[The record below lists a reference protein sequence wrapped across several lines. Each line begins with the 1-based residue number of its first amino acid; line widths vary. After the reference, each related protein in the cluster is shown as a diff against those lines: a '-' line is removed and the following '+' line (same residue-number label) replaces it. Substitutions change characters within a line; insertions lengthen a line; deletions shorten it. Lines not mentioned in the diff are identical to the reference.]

1 MNKSRILLRVFL
13 ASWLLN
19 LIWENLHVFLYEQYR
34 GVFYSQIGWI
44 DKFQILLKASIFDA
58 ALIMAVVSLIMLIP
72 WLKGKESWS
81 LVVITVLFSISLEL
95 YALDTGRWAYNS
107 LMPLIPVLDI
117 GVSPVIQLGLT
128 GYLAIRFAFSKS

>member
-1 MNKSRILLRVFL
+1 MNRLRILLRVFL

-34 GVFYSQIGWI
+34 GVFYSQMGQF

-58 ALIMAVVSLIMLIP
+58 VFITVVVFLIMLIP

-81 LVVITVLFSISLEL
+81 LIVIAVLFSISLEL

-107 LMPLIPVLDI
+107 LMPLIPILDI
-117 GVSPVIQLGLT
+117 GVSPVIQLGLI
-128 GYLAIRFAFSKS
+128 GYLVTRFTFAKS

>member
-1 MNKSRILLRVFL
+1 MNRLRILLRVFL

-34 GVFYSQIGWI
+34 GVFYSQMGWV
-44 DKFQILLKASIFDA
+44 DKFLILLKASIFDA
-58 ALIMAVVSLIMLIP
+58 TFITAVVFLIMLIP

-81 LVVITVLFSISLEL
+81 LVVIAVLFSVSLEL

-107 LMPLIPVLDI
+107 LMPLIPMLDI

-128 GYLAIRFAFSKS
+128 GYLATRFTFTKS

>member
-34 GVFYSQIGWI
+34 GVFYSQMGQF
-44 DKFQILLKASIFDA
+44 DKFQILLRASIFDA
-58 ALIMAVVSLIMLIP
+58 ALIMMVVSLIMLIP

-81 LVVITVLFSISLEL
+81 LVVIAVLFSISLEL
-95 YALDTGRWAYNS
+95 YALGTGRWAYNS
-107 LMPLIPVLDI
+107 LMPLIPILDI
-117 GVSPVIQLGLT
+117 GISPVIQLGLT
-128 GYLAIRFAFSKS
+128 GYLATRFIFTKN

>member
-1 MNKSRILLRVFL
+1 LRVFL

-34 GVFYSQIGWI
+34 GVFYSQMGWV
-44 DKFQILLKASIFDA
+44 DKFLILLKASIFDA
-58 ALIMAVVSLIMLIP
+58 TFITAVVFLIMLIP

-81 LVVITVLFSISLEL
+81 LVVIAVLFSVSLEL

-107 LMPLIPVLDI
+107 LMPLIPMLDI

-128 GYLAIRFAFSKS
+128 GYLATRFTFTKS

>member
-34 GVFYSQIGWI
+34 GVFYSQMGWI
-44 DKFQILLKASIFDA
+44 DKFLVLLKASIFDA
-58 ALIMAVVSLIMLIP
+58 AFIMAAVSLIMLIP

-81 LVVITVLFSISLEL
+81 LVVIAVSFSISLEL

-107 LMPLIPVLDI
+107 LMPLIPILDI

-128 GYLAIRFAFSKS
+128 GYLATRFTFTKS

>member
-1 MNKSRILLRVFL
+1 MRVFL

-34 GVFYSQIGWI
+34 GVFYSQMGWI
-44 DKFQILLKASIFDA
+44 DKFLVLLKASIFDA
-58 ALIMAVVSLIMLIP
+58 AFIMAAVSLIMLIP

-81 LVVITVLFSISLEL
+81 LVVIAVSFSISLEL

-107 LMPLIPVLDI
+107 LMPLIPILDI

-128 GYLAIRFAFSKS
+128 GYLATRFTFTKS